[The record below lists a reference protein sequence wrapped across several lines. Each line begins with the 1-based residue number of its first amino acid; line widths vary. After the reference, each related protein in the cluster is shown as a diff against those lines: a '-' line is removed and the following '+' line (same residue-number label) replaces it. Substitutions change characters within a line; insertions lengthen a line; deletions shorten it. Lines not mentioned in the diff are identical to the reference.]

1 MDQQNSS
8 TGSSTGIMDKVRQG
22 ATTQLGTQKDK
33 ATDGMGTVAEAVRQ
47 TSQQLRSQ
55 QHDTIANYIDQ
66 AAQQLEQF
74 STRLREK
81 DVGELMRDAQQF
93 ARRRPA
99 VFVTSAF
106 ALGLLGARFLKSSR
120 DGEYEN
126 NGRNSYA
133 SSSRD
138 YSSTDYRTNSPSQSP
153 ATTSPTRVGTE
164 RL

>member
-1 MDQQNSS
+1 MDQQESS
-8 TGSSTGIMDKVRQG
+8 TGSTGIMDKVRQG
-22 ATTQLGTQKDK
+22 ATTQLSTQKDK
-33 ATDGMGTVAEAVRQ
+33 ATDGIGTVAQAVRQ

-93 ARRRPA
+93 AKQRPA
-99 VFVTSAF
+99 VFITSAF
-106 ALGLLGARFLKSSR
+106 ALGLLGARFLKSSHDR
-120 DGEYEN
+120 ESGS

-133 SSSRD
+133 SSSAG
-138 YSSTDYRTNSPSQSP
+138 YGS
-153 ATTSPTRVGTE
+153 E
-164 RL
+164 RS

>member
-22 ATTQLGTQKDK
+22 ATTQLGSQKDK
-33 ATDGMGTVAEAVRQ
+33 ATDGIGTVAQAVRQ
-47 TSQQLRSQ
+47 TSQQLRGQ

-74 STRLREK
+74 STRLRDK

-153 ATTSPTRVGTE
+153 TPTSPTRVGTE

>member
-1 MDQQNSS
+1 MDQQHSS
-8 TGSSTGIMDKVRQG
+8 AGGTGIMEKVRQG
-22 ATTQLGTQKDK
+22 ATTQLSTQKDK
-33 ATDGMGTVAEAVRQ
+33 ATDGIGTVAAAVRQ
-47 TSQQLRSQ
+47 TSQQLRTQ

-74 STRLREK
+74 STRLRDK

-93 ARRRPA
+93 AKRRPA

-120 DGEYEN
+120 DRDYKD

-138 YSSTDYRTNSPSQSP
+138 YRTSSPSQSP
-153 ATTSPTRVGTE
+153 ITTSPTRVGTE
-164 RL
+164 RF

>member
-33 ATDGMGTVAEAVRQ
+33 ATDGIGTVAQAVRQ

-120 DGEYEN
+120 DGEYGN

-153 ATTSPTRVGTE
+153 TTTSPTRVGTE
-164 RL
+164 RF